1 MSIPEINSCIRE
13 AKMLIPHGGLGKD
26 MHLILDDV
34 LHKRSDDDLAD
45 VERVASACKPLPWDW
60 AKRAVELLGK
70 AAQQIRKRK
79 HLE

>member
-1 MSIPEINSCIRE
+1 MSTQEINSCIRE
-13 AKMLIPHGGLGKD
+13 AKRVIPDGGLGKD
-26 MHLILDDV
+26 MHLLLDDV

-70 AAQQIRKRK
+70 AAAQIRERK
-79 HLE
+79 QFE